1 MAAAYFDYT
10 DTAAR
15 LRTQR
20 EAKQIT
26 QENMA
31 RLLDM
36 SFTMYRNIETGK
48 RPLTVPTLL
57 KLCNIL
63 DIEASQL
70 APGLAGKYHIQQ
82 DHVQQDGNTLHDT
95 SNANNGVVVYEQS
108 FEAERRIWEKL
119 ENANKEIIAT
129 KDEIIAAKDEIIEAL
144 KLALSK

>member
-63 DIEASQL
+63 DIEAPQL
-70 APGLAGKYHIQQ
+70 APGLAGKYN
-82 DHVQQDGNTLHDT
+82 VQQDNKEFSDHAQAIGIAVT
-95 SNANNGVVVYEQS
+95 EQT
-108 FEAERRIWEKL
+108 FEAERRVWEELDKSR
-119 ENANKEIIAT
+119 KAT
-129 KDEIIAAKDEIIEAL
+129 IAAQQETIETL
-144 KLALSK
+144 KITLTK